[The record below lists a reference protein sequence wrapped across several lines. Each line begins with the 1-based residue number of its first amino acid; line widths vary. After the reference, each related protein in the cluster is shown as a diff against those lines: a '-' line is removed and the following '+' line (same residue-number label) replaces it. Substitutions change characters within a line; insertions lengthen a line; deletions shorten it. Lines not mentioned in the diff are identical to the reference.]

1 MGWFDTQ
8 IRERI
13 ANNKQQLQ
21 KAYWHLASVV
31 MKTPNETFADTQKVQ
46 KQNALTQ
53 ICRYFHIEVLSVP
66 ENIEDLDAQ
75 MEYMFRPSGIM
86 RRRIKLVGTWWKDC
100 SGPILAEK
108 KDGQVVALIQGKAD
122 HYYYRTVEGGQLTK
136 IDSHTAK
143 DFREDAVCFYR
154 PLPQRELISKDLFAF
169 LMQCISRQDWIY
181 IVISSLAIM
190 LLGMVVPKATTF
202 LLENILPS
210 GQSVMVVSI
219 AVLLTGIAVSKF
231 LFSIVKLMM
240 RSRVE
245 QKMKLELQS
254 AVFARILNLPVQ
266 FLNPIQPVNWQ
277 NV

>member
-100 SGPILAEK
+100 NG
-108 KDGQVVALIQGKAD
+108 
-122 HYYYRTVEGGQLTK
+122 R
-136 IDSHTAK
+136 
-143 DFREDAVCFYR
+143 
-154 PLPQRELISKDLFAF
+154 F
-169 LMQCISRQDWIY
+169 LRRKRMDR
-181 IVISSLAIM
+181 
-190 LLGMVVPKATTF
+190 
-202 LLENILPS
+202 
-210 GQSVMVVSI
+210 
-219 AVLLTGIAVSKF
+219 
-231 LFSIVKLMM
+231 
-240 RSRVE
+240 
-245 QKMKLELQS
+245 
-254 AVFARILNLPVQ
+254 
-266 FLNPIQPVNWQ
+266 
-277 NV
+277 